1 MRIVMDDAGDI
12 PADFAEK
19 HNITIVPVN
28 ITFGT
33 EEFLSGVTMD
43 QVSFYEKA
51 STVGEHNFPKT
62 SQPTP
67 FQFAEYYRAILAEGE
82 DEIMTI
88 TVGEKLS
95 GTYASA
101 TAAAEEL
108 DGQGTFHLFDSA
120 GGSAAQG
127 YMVMEAARMAE
138 NGEPAADILA
148 RLEVM
153 RREQV
158 VVFLIDS
165 LEYAAKGGR
174 VSSLQSSLASLL
186 RIKPIMD
193 LQDGLIVEAGR
204 VRTYKKALDYIVE
217 RVAEQVGQK
226 RVKVAYIHAHDLDGA
241 NLLRERA
248 RQQLTISEEIELE
261 MAVSVAINLGPGA
274 LGIVAIPESSQEP
287 GKNP

>member
-1 MRIVMDDAGDI
+1 
-12 PADFAEK
+12 
-19 HNITIVPVN
+19 
-28 ITFGT
+28 
-33 EEFLSGVTMD
+33 
-43 QVSFYEKA
+43 
-51 STVGEHNFPKT
+51 
-62 SQPTP
+62 
-67 FQFAEYYRAILAEGE
+67 EGE

-101 TAAAEEL
+101 VAAAEEL
-108 DGQGTFHLFDSA
+108 AGQGTFHLFDSA

-127 YMVMEAARMAE
+127 YMAIEAARMAE
-138 NGEPAADILA
+138 NGASAADILA

-153 RREQV
+153 RQEQV

-165 LEYAAKGGR
+165 LEYAVKGGR

-193 LQDGLIVEAGR
+193 LKDGLIVEAGR

-217 RVAEQVGQK
+217 RVAEQVGDK
-226 RVKVAYIHAHDLDGA
+226 RVMVAYIHAHDLDGA
-241 NLLRERA
+241 KQLRERA
-248 RQQLTISEEIELE
+248 RGKLNIGEEIELE

-274 LGIVAIPESSQEP
+274 LGIVAIPEST
-287 GKNP
+287 

>member
-1 MRIVMDDAGDI
+1 MRIVSDDAGDI
-12 PADFAEK
+12 PPDLAEK
-19 HNITIVPVN
+19 HNIAIIPLN

-33 EEFLSGVTMD
+33 EEFLSGITMD
-43 QVSFYEKA
+43 QAGFYEKV
-51 STVGEHNFPKT
+51 SEVGEHNFPKS

-67 FQFAEYYRAILAEGE
+67 FQFAELYRSILAQGE
-82 DEIMTI
+82 DEILTI

-101 TAAAEEL
+101 VAAAKEL
-108 DGQGTFHLFDSA
+108 AGQGTFHLFDSA

-127 YMVMEAARMAE
+127 YMTIEAARMAE
-138 NGEPAADILA
+138 NGASAADILA

-153 RREQV
+153 RQEQV
-158 VVFLIDS
+158 VVFLINS
-165 LEYAAKGGR
+165 LEYAVKGGR
-174 VSSLQSSLASLL
+174 VSSLQSSFASLL

-193 LQDGLIVEAGR
+193 LKDGLIVEAGR

-217 RVAEQVGQK
+217 KVAEQVGEK
-226 RVKVAYIHAHDLDGA
+226 SVKVAYIHAHDLDGA

-248 RQQLTISEEIELE
+248 RRQLNISEEIELE

-274 LGIVAIPESSQEP
+274 LGIVAIPESS
-287 GKNP
+287 